1 MNKAFLISCAVS
13 TVAILAGSLMVAMFG
28 YDPPRKLL
36 VLELAL
42 FSTAAL
48 LLGFGAASPNL
59 PGWARSKAV
68 HGAACVVLGVAAIY
82 VPASFIVS
90 ACFIGIGTR
99 LVWSAACELEPKP
112 GAPRRV
118 FTARVLTGGS
128 GIEQYRGK
136 VLKPSERPES
146 VPAEAKS

>member
-1 MNKAFLISCAVS
+1 MNKTFLISCVVSMAAV
-13 TVAILAGSLMVAMFG
+13 LAGSLMVAMFG
-28 YDPPRKLL
+28 YDPPKRLL

-42 FSTAAL
+42 FSAAAL

-90 ACFIGIGTR
+90 ACFIGVGTR
-99 LVWSAACELEPKP
+99 LVWSAACELERMP
-112 GAPRRV
+112 GASRRV
-118 FTARVLTGGS
+118 FPIRVLTSKNGIVPYGGN
-128 GIEQYRGK
+128 
-136 VLKPSERPES
+136 PPCPAERPE
-146 VPAEAKS
+146 PAFPEKKP